1 MEQSKLEHF
10 EKRLLGEKQHL
21 EKMSGP
27 EGFLSGASLSE
38 SVHELVSYDGNHPG
52 DLGTETFEREKDLGL
67 RNNAIEQLQQVK
79 VALERIDA
87 GSYGF
92 CASCG
97 GIIPEARLEA
107 LPSSTECVDCQNGKE
122 QQLH

>member
-1 MEQSKLEHF
+1 MDQTKLEEF
-10 EKRLLGEKQHL
+10 RERLLGEKQHL

-27 EGFLSGASLSE
+27 EGFLSGASLTE
-38 SVHELVSYDGNHPG
+38 SVHELASYDNHPG

-97 GIIPEARLEA
+97 GIISEARLEA